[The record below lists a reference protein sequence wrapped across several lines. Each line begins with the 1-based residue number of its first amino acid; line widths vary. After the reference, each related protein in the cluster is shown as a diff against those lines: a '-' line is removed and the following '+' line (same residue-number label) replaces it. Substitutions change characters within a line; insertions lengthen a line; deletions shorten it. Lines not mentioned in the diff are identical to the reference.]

1 MKEKALGSSRAF
13 FYIVKIFTNFFCSS
27 INCALLA
34 TCHVGLE
41 LVGGVDGDL
50 AHLAPDV
57 PRGLRRAELGPI
69 FLQYNNVI
77 RYI

>member
-1 MKEKALGSSRAF
+1 MSLCIVSQKILID
-13 FYIVKIFTNFFCSS
+13 IVKIFTNFFCSS

-69 FLQYNNVI
+69 FLKHNNVL

>member
-1 MKEKALGSSRAF
+1 MAF
-13 FYIVKIFTNFFCSS
+13 FYIVKIFAKLCCSS
-27 INCALLA
+27 IYCALVA
-34 TCHVGLE
+34 TCHVSLE

-69 FLQYNNVI
+69 FLQHNNVLH
-77 RYI
+77 YI